1 MLVGSSDTG
10 AEKMSKHNYYTYF
23 EGFNKDGVAV
33 YSGNSSFYTEPS
45 CADGEII
52 EEHSRYLLLVAQ
64 QANPKVLRI
73 VIKSIT
79 KL

>member
-1 MLVGSSDTG
+1 
-10 AEKMSKHNYYTYF
+10 MSKHNYYTYF
-23 EGFNKDGVAV
+23 EGLNKDGVAV

-64 QANPKVLRI
+64 ETNPKVLRI

>member
-1 MLVGSSDTG
+1 MLVGSADTG
-10 AEKMSKHNYYTYF
+10 AEKMSKHNYYTYS

-33 YSGNSSFYTEPS
+33 YSGNSGFHTEPS

-64 QANPKVLRI
+64 ETNPNVLRI